1 MKVTETKLQGAL
13 VFEPKVF
20 GDTRGFFME
29 TWNYQRYKE
38 AGLDVKFVQ
47 SNLSKSAKGV
57 LRGLHFQNPNPQGKL
72 VQILTGEVFDVAV
85 DIRVGSATFGQWH
98 GEILSGDNNKQ
109 FYIPEGFAHGFC
121 VLSETAIF
129 SYMCTHV
136 YDSQADYS
144 LLWNDPELAIDW
156 PIQEPLLSEKDKA
169 APTLS
174 SLNTKKLPKLLPKQL
189 PKY

>member
-1 MKVTETKLQGAL
+1 MKVTETKLEGAL
-13 VFEPKVF
+13 IFEPKVF
-20 GDTRGFFME
+20 GDARGFFME

-85 DIRVGSATFGQWH
+85 DIRVGSPTFGQWH
-98 GEILSGDNNKQ
+98 GELLSGDNNKQ

-121 VLSETAIF
+121 VLSESAIF
-129 SYMCTHV
+129 SYMCTNV
-136 YDSQADYS
+136 YAVQADYS
-144 LLWNDPELAIDW
+144 ILWNDPELDIDW
-156 PIQEPLLSEKDKA
+156 PIGEPLLSEKDKQ

-174 SLNTKKLPKLLPKQL
+174 TIKTILLPQ
-189 PKY
+189 Y

>member
-1 MKVTETKLQGAL
+1 MKVTETKLEGAL
-13 VFEPKVF
+13 IFEPQIF
-20 GDTRGFFME
+20 GDDRGFFME

-38 AGLDVKFVQ
+38 AGLDVKFIQ

-85 DIRVGSATFGQWH
+85 DIRQGSPTFGQWH

-129 SYMCTHV
+129 SYMCTNV
-136 YDSQADYS
+136 YDPISDNS
-144 LLWNDPELAIDW
+144 LLWNDPEIKIDW
-156 PIQEPLLSEKDKA
+156 PIENPLLSDKDKNA
-169 APTLS
+169 LTL
-174 SLNTKKLPKLLPKQL
+174 NKINPQKLPK
-189 PKY
+189 Y

>member
-1 MKVTETKLQGAL
+1 MKVTQTKLQGAL

-20 GDTRGFFME
+20 GDDRGFFME

-72 VQILTGEVFDVAV
+72 VQILTGEVYDVAV
-85 DIRVGSATFGQWH
+85 DIRQGSPTFGQWH
-98 GEILSGDNNKQ
+98 GELLSGDNNKQ

-121 VLSETAIF
+121 VLSESAIF
-129 SYMCTHV
+129 SYMCTNV
-136 YDSQADYS
+136 YDQKSDHS
-144 LLWNDPELAIDW
+144 ILWNDPDLNIDW
-156 PIQEPLLSEKDKA
+156 PINEPLLSEKDKQ
-169 APTLS
+169 APALS
-174 SLNTKKLPKLLPKQL
+174 SLKTTSL

>member
-1 MKVTETKLQGAL
+1 MKVTETKLDGAL

-20 GDTRGFFME
+20 GDDRGFFME

-38 AGLDVKFVQ
+38 AGLNVKFVQ

-72 VQILTGEVFDVAV
+72 VQILTGEVYDVAV
-85 DIRVGSATFGQWH
+85 DIRHGSPTFGQWH
-98 GEILSGDNNKQ
+98 GELLSGDNNKQ

-121 VLSETAIF
+121 VLSESAIF
-129 SYMCTHV
+129 SYMCTNV
-136 YDSQADYS
+136 YDPKSDFS
-144 LLWNDPELAIDW
+144 ILWNDPDLNIDW
-156 PIQEPLLSEKDKA
+156 PINEPLLSEKDKQ

-174 SLNTKKLPKLLPKQL
+174 SLKTTSL

>member
-1 MKVTETKLQGAL
+1 MKVTKTKLEGAL

-20 GDTRGFFME
+20 GDARGFFME

-72 VQILTGEVFDVAV
+72 VQILTGEVYDVAV
-85 DIRVGSATFGQWH
+85 DIRLGSPTFGQWH
-98 GEILSGDNNKQ
+98 GELLSGDNNKQ

-136 YDSQADYS
+136 YDPKSDYS
-144 LLWNDPELAIDW
+144 ILWDDPELNIDW
-156 PIQEPLLSEKDKA
+156 PINEPLLSDKDKQ

-174 SLNTKKLPKLLPKQL
+174 SLKTTSL

>member
-1 MKVTETKLQGAL
+1 MKVTKTKLDGAL
-13 VFEPKVF
+13 IFEPKVF
-20 GDTRGFFME
+20 GDNRGFFME

-38 AGLDVKFVQ
+38 AGLDVKFIQ
-47 SNLSKSAKGV
+47 ANLSKSAQGV

-85 DIRVGSATFGQWH
+85 DIRQGSPTFGQWH

-129 SYMCTHV
+129 SYMCTNI
-136 YDSQADYS
+136 YDASADNS
-144 LLWNDPELAIDW
+144 LLWNDPEIAISW
-156 PIQEPLLSEKDKA
+156 PISNPLLSDKDKNA
-169 APTLS
+169 QPLS
-174 SLNTKKLPKLLPKQL
+174 SINPGNLPC
-189 PKY
+189 Y

>member
-1 MKVTETKLQGAL
+1 MKVTKTKLEGVL

-20 GDTRGFFME
+20 GDARGFFME

-72 VQILTGEVFDVAV
+72 VQILTGEVYDVAV
-85 DIRVGSATFGQWH
+85 DIRHGSPTFGQWH
-98 GEILSGDNNKQ
+98 GELLSGDNNKQ

-121 VLSETAIF
+121 VLSESAIF
-129 SYMCTHV
+129 SYMCTNV
-136 YDSQADYS
+136 YDAKSDFS
-144 LLWNDPELAIDW
+144 ILWNDPDLNIDW
-156 PIQEPLLSEKDKA
+156 PINEPLLSEKDKQ

-174 SLNTKKLPKLLPKQL
+174 SLKTTSL

>member
-13 VFEPKVF
+13 VFEPQVF
-20 GDTRGFFME
+20 GDARGFFME

-109 FYIPEGFAHGFC
+109 FYIPQGFAHGFC

-129 SYMCTHV
+129 SYMCTNV
-136 YDSQADYS
+136 YDPQNDYS

-156 PIQEPLLSEKDKA
+156 PIKEPLLSKKDKVA
-169 APTLS
+169 QTLNS
-174 SLNTKKLPKLLPKQL
+174 FNTKLLPK
-189 PKY
+189 Y